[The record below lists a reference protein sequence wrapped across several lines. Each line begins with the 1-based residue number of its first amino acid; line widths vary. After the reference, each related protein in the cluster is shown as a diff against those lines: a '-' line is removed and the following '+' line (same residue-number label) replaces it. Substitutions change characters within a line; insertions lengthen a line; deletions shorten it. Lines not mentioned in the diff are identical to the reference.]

1 MAINLIKL
9 SAFIA
14 LTFLFGVREAD
25 SFLLSESNKHEVQ
38 YADNKNSDFIIPLI
52 YIENMQYYNKT
63 ETAAYTTYI
72 SEYLAL
78 EPNVIVTDD
87 EKVADYNLVPKLL
100 KSKLETLSET
110 SFRYS
115 LSISL
120 ELWTQGGIKAT
131 SVKQNRY
138 IIIEKTQNVQ
148 LVARQLL
155 KKLLR
160 EALNNLAIKIRNN
173 QLNAG

>member
-1 MAINLIKL
+1 MVINLIKL

-14 LTFLFGVREAD
+14 LTFLFWAREAD
-25 SFLLSESNKHEVQ
+25 SFLLSGYNRNEVQ
-38 YADNKNSDFIIPLI
+38 YADNQSSDFIIPLI
-52 YIENMQYYNKT
+52 FVENMQYYNNKD
-63 ETAAYTTYI
+63 TAAYTAYI

-87 EKVADYNLVPKLL
+87 KKVADYNLIPKLL
-100 KSKLETLSET
+100 KSKLEALSET

-120 ELWTQGGIKAT
+120 ELWAQGGIKVAA
-131 SVKQNRY
+131 VKQSRY

-148 LVARQLL
+148 LVAQQLL

-160 EALNNLAIKIRNN
+160 EALNGLTMKIRNN
-173 QLNAG
+173 QLNVG